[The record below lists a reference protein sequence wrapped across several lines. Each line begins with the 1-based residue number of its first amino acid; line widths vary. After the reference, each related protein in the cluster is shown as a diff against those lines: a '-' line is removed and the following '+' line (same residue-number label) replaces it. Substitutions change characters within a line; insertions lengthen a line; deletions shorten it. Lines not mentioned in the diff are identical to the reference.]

1 MKVSRL
7 LTKTVRDP
15 CMKTS
20 EFFFFLCR
28 VICKVAAASAVVFSL
43 TCYCSIRRS
52 ASIQY
57 MDLLPPCSWM
67 FLTFFFGN
75 IFLSVHFVDVFL
87 FSGIVPHGHPKCI
100 FKPVDVTI
108 WLHRLS

>member
-15 CMKTS
+15 CIKIS
-20 EFFFFLCR
+20 DFFLCR
-28 VICKVAAASAVVFSL
+28 IIRKVAAASAVVFSL

-57 MDLLPPCSWM
+57 MDLLPPCNWM
-67 FLTFFFGN
+67 FLAFFFWKH
-75 IFLSVHFVDVFL
+75 IFERALCWCLSVFGDGTPW
-87 FSGIVPHGHPKCI
+87 S
-100 FKPVDVTI
+100 
-108 WLHRLS
+108 S